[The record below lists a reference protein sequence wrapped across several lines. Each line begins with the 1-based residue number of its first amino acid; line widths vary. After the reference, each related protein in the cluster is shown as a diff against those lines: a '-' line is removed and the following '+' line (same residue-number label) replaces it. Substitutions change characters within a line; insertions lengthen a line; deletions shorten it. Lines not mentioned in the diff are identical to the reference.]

1 MVINFTKTTIKSTV
15 RPLGG
20 NLFEGKI
27 KKYFYKEIIKEKF
40 WSLRTDGRVEKNAR
54 KTSVLWGGSTVVS
67 IAFGSICLMWNIKVN
82 FIISRNLVGIL
93 GRGMISARREV
104 RAVEMCNKY
113 F

>member
-1 MVINFTKTTIKSTV
+1 MVINLTKTTIKSTV

-54 KTSVLWGGSTVVS
+54 KTSVLGGGSTVLEKGGEHLLPP
-67 IAFGSICLMWNIKVN
+67 IRYIKFLTSPKVHY
-82 FIISRNLVGIL
+82 RNTSV
-93 GRGMISARREV
+93 
-104 RAVEMCNKY
+104 CD
-113 F
+113 

>member
-1 MVINFTKTTIKSTV
+1 MVINLTKTTIKSTV

-54 KTSVLWGGSTVVS
+54 KTSVLWGGSTVAYIS
-67 IAFGSICLMWNIKVN
+67 KIKHQQ
-82 FIISRNLVGIL
+82 RIL
-93 GRGMISARREV
+93 ISAYNTVDPPKDGRFSSIFFDPTV
-104 RAVEMCNKY
+104 RP
-113 F
+113 